1 MRAIRLKDSTK
12 FWLFISPWMIA
23 FAAFTLVPMALSL
36 VMCFT
41 SVKITTMFTREWRF
55 IGFLNFT
62 DIFTTDD
69 RFVRSILNT
78 FIYSVCKVAISLIAS
93 LLVALLL
100 NKKIVF
106 RNGYRVLI
114 YLPAIIPAV
123 SSALLWNLLV
133 YQDRGLIVNLFEM
146 MGFGRIDFGR
156 PQYAMPSVLIINT
169 MGMVGPWMVILLAA
183 LQGVPRDI
191 VEACE
196 LEGISPLQK
205 LWHITLPLISPSV
218 FFLSVTGFINS
229 LQAYA
234 EIELLIRDNYYTYTM
249 SMSIMDNAFGGL
261 GMGYASAQAWVV
273 FVIIS
278 AFTLIFFK
286 LTLKKVYYMGD

>member
-1 MRAIRLKDSTK
+1 MRGIRLRESTK

-23 FAAFTLVPMALSL
+23 FAAFTLVPMVLSL

-41 SVKITTMFTREWRF
+41 SVKISTMFTRSWRF
-55 IGFLNFT
+55 IGLLNFT
-62 DIFTTDD
+62 DIFLSDS
-69 RFVRSILNT
+69 RFLRSIFNT
-78 FIYSVCKVAISLIAS
+78 FLYSVCKVALSLVAS

-100 NKKIVF
+100 NKKLAF
-106 RNGYRVLI
+106 RNGYRVLVYI
-114 YLPAIIPAV
+114 PAIIPAV

-146 MGFGRIDFGR
+146 MGCGRIDFGR
-156 PQYAMPSVLIINT
+156 PQYAMLSVLLINT

-191 VEACE
+191 VEASE
-196 LEGISPLQK
+196 LDGISSLQK
-205 LWHITLPLISPSV
+205 LWFITLPMISPSL

-234 EIELLIRDNYYTYTM
+234 EIELLIKDNYYTYTM

-273 FVIIS
+273 FAIIS
-278 AFTLIFFK
+278 VFTLLFFK
-286 LTLKKVYYMGD
+286 LTLRKVYYMGD

>member
-1 MRAIRLKDSTK
+1 MRAVRLKESTK
-12 FWLFISPWMIA
+12 FWLFVSPWMVA
-23 FAAFTLVPMALSL
+23 FAAFTLIPMVLSL

-55 IGFLNFT
+55 IGLLNFT

-69 RFVRSILNT
+69 RFIRSILNT
-78 FIYSVCKVAISLIAS
+78 FVYSVCKVAISLVVS

-156 PQYAMPSVLIINT
+156 PQYAMLSVLIINT

-234 EIELLIRDNYYTYTM
+234 EIELLIKDNYYTYTM

-278 AFTLIFFK
+278 VFTLIFFK
-286 LTLKKVYYMGD
+286 LTLRKVYYLGD